1 MQCSSCRRRS
11 APEADE
17 LILSDDDDTL
27 SHDSDEDEQIAERW
41 LHLTRRLGRL
51 AFKRREW
58 AFLGHWLRQV
68 KQRGR

>member
-1 MQCSSCRRRS
+1 MQWCSCRRRL

-17 LILSDDDDTL
+17 LILSDEELILSDD
-27 SHDSDEDEQIAERW
+27 SEEDEQIAERW
-41 LHLTRRLGRL
+41 LHLTRRLRRL

>member
-1 MQCSSCRRRS
+1 M
-11 APEADE
+11 
-17 LILSDDDDTL
+17 